1 MTMTTKYSTRYLN
14 SLSILELRKLKVKI
28 LLTLVNRPVENNHEF
43 DELFKKTITEL
54 SELAKTVD
62 LGVRFLR

>member
-1 MTMTTKYSTRYLN
+1 MTTKYSTRYLN

>member
-1 MTMTTKYSTRYLN
+1 MTTKYSTRYLN
-14 SLSILELRKLKVKI
+14 SLSILELRKLKVLI

-54 SELAKTVD
+54 SELSKTVG
-62 LGVRFLR
+62 LGVRFLS

>member
-1 MTMTTKYSTRYLN
+1 MTTKYSTRYLN
-14 SLSILELRKLKVKI
+14 SLSILELRKLKVLI

-54 SELAKTVD
+54 SKLSKTVG
-62 LGVRFLR
+62 LGVRFLS

>member
-14 SLSILELRKLKVKI
+14 SLSILELRKLKVLI

-54 SELAKTVD
+54 SKLSKTVG
-62 LGVRFLR
+62 LGVRFLS